1 MNELVTHL
9 DSKITAKYPQRIIV
23 TANQYFSHL
32 VNYRFPEI
40 VLKHNTDIELKNYKE
55 IRLELIA
62 SGSIIV
68 CGREL
73 LPDFEEMWMYHYKIN
88 EHKSD
93 LSSLWKPIYQAA
105 VESYYQYH
113 TYKFNP
119 DFAWSVGEN

>member
-1 MNELVTHL
+1 MNELVAHL
-9 DSKITAKYPQRIIV
+9 DSKIVAKYPQRIIDI
-23 TANQYFSHL
+23 ANEYFSHL

-40 VLKHNTDIELKNYKE
+40 VYKHNTNIELKNYRE

-68 CGREL
+68 CDREL

-93 LSSLWKPIYQAA
+93 LSSLWKSIYQAA
-105 VESYYQYH
+105 VELYYRYNH
-113 TYKFNP
+113 YTSNP
-119 DFAWSVGEN
+119 DFAWSVGDN